1 MQLLFSVALVFVQ
14 SGGVS
19 AEVASLQA
27 QLKQVEESRD
37 VATAQLQAARGDLKQ
52 HVARADD
59 AQDK

>member
-1 MQLLFSVALVFVQ
+1 M
-14 SGGVS
+14 S

-37 VATAQLQAARGDLKQ
+37 AATAQLQDAHADLKQ